1 MSYSGYSSNYSSS
14 KSNDIQ
20 GAIMKTTNP
29 KENPLDTVS
38 NIIWN
43 PYEKDMFLVSSWDG
57 FVRYC

>member
-1 MSYSGYSSNYSSS
+1 
-14 KSNDIQ
+14 
-20 GAIMKTTNP
+20 MKTTNP